1 MPDQNVR
8 AQLRSQLVATRA
20 ERDSAADELRSAEQ
34 DLAELNSEGKHVNPE
49 ILAAAVARVGDAQR
63 RVASIDA
70 SIAGLQ
76 RQFAQAGCLSLAPQR
91 ILDIEFRSSGSAP
104 HRAATSALRLPT
116 ISAGQRAPIAM
127 DWQRSVS
134 AGILPGG

>member
-1 MPDQNVR
+1 MPDQNVC
-8 AQLRSQLVATRA
+8 AQLRGQLVATRA

-63 RVASIDA
+63 RVTSIDA
-70 SIAGLQ
+70 SIASLQ

-91 ILDIEFRSSGSAP
+91 ILDIEFSNARGAQRRRAVRAVGGP
-104 HRAATSALRLPT
+104 RRAGGEHRFR
-116 ISAGQRAPIAM
+116 R
-127 DWQRSVS
+127 
-134 AGILPGG
+134 